1 MGWKV
6 QRIRNN
12 GPYRNCGIRH
22 SWTNCAY
29 CTGHRSRKE
38 LSQHGEIQSETNDER
53 LSSKVRSPIMSLII
67 RFFIID
73 EVSMLDNETLTLVNG
88 RLNLLVT
95 SKEKFFS
102 GVSIIFF
109 GDFLQLPAVR
119 IGGDVYQTRSEMA
132 FTLWQSLN
140 SVVILTE
147 QMWQVEDPMYAELLK
162 CVRCRQ
168 PTREDIATLQL

>member
-1 MGWKV
+1 
-6 QRIRNN
+6 
-12 GPYRNCGIRH
+12 
-22 SWTNCAY
+22 
-29 CTGHRSRKE
+29 
-38 LSQHGEIQSETNDER
+38 
-53 LSSKVRSPIMSLII
+53 
-67 RFFIID
+67 
-73 EVSMLDNETLTLVNG
+73 MLDNETLTLVNG

-102 GVSIIFF
+102 GVSMIFF